1 MYSYLYLFMNP
12 SARMNLET
20 LVERA
25 RQGDTD
31 AWSTLYQAYAGP
43 MKGVCIRLL
52 GRRDEAAE
60 DLVHDAFLLAFADIG
75 KLRNP
80 QRFGQWLTS
89 IVTHL
94 TLQYLERRRRHPSR
108 PLRPPAVY
116 PPATGPALQR
126 AAENMRRKC
135 RHAPGAARHQAL
147 RPEHRNLRSPAT
159 ANRSAAIPPHPV
171 ARQPPLPAKVRAT
184 APPYAPLGRTTE
196 IPAQLRLYL
205 VLVSARPHCRERDG
219 RTAPLREKE
228 TGREEKIFSRLVKKT
243 SCRLFT
249 KKTHIR
255 NHGRA
260 YRDLRRIC

>member
-1 MYSYLYLFMNP
+1 MNP

-94 TLQYLERRRRHPSR
+94 PCNTLN
-108 PLRPPAVY
+108 A
-116 PPATGPALQR
+116 
-126 AAENMRRKC
+126 
-135 RHAPGAARHQAL
+135 GAATRHCL
-147 RPEHRNLRSPAT
+147 WPTCRPT
-159 ANRSAAIPPHPV
+159 CC
-171 ARQPPLPAKVRAT
+171 LP
-184 APPYAPLGRTTE
+184 
-196 IPAQLRLYL
+196 
-205 VLVSARPHCRERDG
+205 
-219 RTAPLREKE
+219 
-228 TGREEKIFSRLVKKT
+228 
-243 SCRLFT
+243 FT
-249 KKTHIR
+249 KQPTPPR
-255 NHGRA
+255 C
-260 YRDLRRIC
+260 LRVTN